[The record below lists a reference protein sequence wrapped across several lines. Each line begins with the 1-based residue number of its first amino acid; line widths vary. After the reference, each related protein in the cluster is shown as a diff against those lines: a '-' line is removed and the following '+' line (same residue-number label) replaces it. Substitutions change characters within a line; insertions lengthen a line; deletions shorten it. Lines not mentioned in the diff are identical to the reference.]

1 MAWGG
6 LRLREER
13 GPHYAPGRLGPP
25 PEEARSRTDE
35 LARLSLAVLGG
46 LGLALS
52 LGPAAVPEVL
62 ALSLVPTLL
71 RPRLA
76 PYALALCAGALL
88 TALSLH
94 HSLERRLTAAAYEE
108 GEAMLAITAVQG
120 WPPQSAYAEVLAWQ
134 SGSPELRRVRR
145 VRLSLY
151 APLPLREGAR
161 WRMTVRLRAPK
172 GAQNLGRPDPERM
185 LFARGVDAVGY
196 PKGPAWA
203 LARADPGPLARLRQ
217 HLQDALGPLRPEAR
231 AVFTALLLGE
241 ASPPEALP
249 WDRLALL
256 GVVHLF
262 VVSGFHLGLV
272 LVALRILFA
281 LVTPGLPGRWLVLP
295 AGLLLASY
303 ASLTGL
309 GLPVQR
315 AWLGALLVLMALALG
330 RGSRSGR
337 GLALAALVLGVTA
350 PETLLAPGAAL
361 SFFAV
366 LVLLWPRGEGSGL
379 WGLLALQGRL
389 SLAMAGLLAAFFGW
403 MPALGLVVN
412 LFLGP
417 LLGVILLPLGFGLLT
432 LVLLGFAPA
441 LGTLQVLGDGVQGLL
456 AFLAS
461 PLGWAQ
467 PLAPLAG
474 FPLVLA
480 VLLALVALTPG
491 PPAVRFS
498 AALGVIALLWPAPG
512 LPPGTFRLTVFDV
525 GQGSAALVE
534 TAEHRLLVD
543 TGPAWGV
550 AGASAFAAQVK
561 PALRALGVRQLD
573 GVLLTHGDRD
583 HAGGLPA
590 AQALFPGATL
600 LGPGGGPCHRGR
612 RWRWDGVAFGVLH
625 PEPNPWAGQGNA
637 QSCVLA
643 ISAGARRVLLLA
655 DVPRF
660 VERRLAGAVPPQDLV
675 LAAHHG
681 SQGSSARVLVKRTAP
696 RFVIFSA
703 ALPSPFGHPHP
714 AVVAR
719 WRREGAR
726 PVQTGAQGM
735 VRWDSRWPGRVACAR
750 AGRWWQWRP
759 SEGCGDP

>member
-6 LRLREER
+6 LRLREGDR
-13 GPHYAPGRLGPP
+13 AHYALGGLEPP
-25 PEEARSRTDE
+25 PEEASAWTDG

-52 LGPAAVPEVL
+52 LGPAAVPEAL
-62 ALSLVPTLL
+62 ALSLVPGLL
-71 RPRLA
+71 RPRRA
-76 PYALALCAGALL
+76 PYAAAFCAGALL

-94 HSLERRLTAAAYEE
+94 HSLEQRLTAAAYEE
-108 GEAMLAITAVQG
+108 GEAILAITAVQG
-120 WPPQSAYAEVLAWQ
+120 WPPQSTYAEVLAWQ
-134 SGSPELRRVRR
+134 SGSPELRRVRE

-161 WRMTVRLRAPK
+161 WRMTLRLRAPK
-172 GAQNLGRPDPERM
+172 GAQNLGRPDPERT

-203 LARADPGPLARLRQ
+203 LARADPGPVMRLRQ
-217 HLQDALGPLRPEAR
+217 HLQKALGPLRPEAR
-231 AVFTALLLGE
+231 AVFTALLLGA

-303 ASLTGL
+303 AVLTGA

-315 AWLGALLVLMALALG
+315 AWLGALLLLLALG
-330 RGSRSGR
+330 LGRTGRPGR
-337 GLALAALVLGVTA
+337 GLALAALAIGVTA
-350 PETLLAPGAAL
+350 PETLLAPGAVL

-366 LVLLWPRGEGSGL
+366 LVLLWPGGEGSGL

-389 SLAMAGLLAAFFGW
+389 SLAMGAILAAFFGW
-403 MPALGLVVN
+403 MPAWGMVVN
-412 LFLGP
+412 LLLGP
-417 LLGVILLPLGFGLLT
+417 LLGALLLPLGFGLLA

-441 LGTLQVLGDGVQGLL
+441 LGALQVLGDGVQGLL
-456 AFLAS
+456 TFLALA
-461 PLGWAQ
+461 LGRAA
-467 PLAPLAG
+467 PLAPVAG
-474 FPLVLA
+474 LPLVLA
-480 VLLALVALTPG
+480 MLLALLSLTPG

-498 AALGVIALLWPAPG
+498 AALGVIALLWPAPA
-512 LPPGTFRLTVFDV
+512 LPPGAFRLTVFDV

-543 TGPAWGV
+543 TGPAWGS
-550 AGASAFAAQVK
+550 AGASAFAAQVR
-561 PALRALGVRQLD
+561 PALRALGVSQLD

-590 AQALFPGATL
+590 AQALFPGAAL
-600 LGPGGGPCHRGR
+600 LGPGGKPCHQGR
-612 RWRWDGVAFGVLH
+612 RWRWDGVNFAVLH
-625 PEPNPWAGQGNA
+625 PKPNPRAGQGNA

-643 ISAGARRVLLLA
+643 ISVGTRRVLLLA

-660 VERRLAGAVPPQDLV
+660 VERRLAGALPRQDLV

-681 SQGSSARVLVKRTAP
+681 SRGSSARVLVKRTAP

-703 ALPSPFGHPHP
+703 AEPSPFGHPHD

-719 WRREGAR
+719 WRAGGAW

-735 VRWDSRWPGRVACAR
+735 VRWDSRWPGRIRCGR

-759 SEGCGDP
+759 SESCGAP

>member
-25 PEEARSRTDE
+25 PEGARSRTDE

-94 HSLERRLTAAAYEE
+94 HSLERRLSAAAYVE

-134 SGSPELRRVRR
+134 SGSPELRRVQR

-203 LARADPGPLARLRQ
+203 LARAAPGPLARLRQ
-217 HLQDALGPLRPEAR
+217 HLQDALVPLRPEAR

-272 LVALRILFA
+272 LVALRALVA

-295 AGLLLASY
+295 AGLLLAAY
-303 ASLTGL
+303 GALTGA

-315 AWLGALLVLMALALG
+315 AWLGALLLLMALGLG
-330 RGSRSGR
+330 RGSRPGR
-337 GLALAALVLGVTA
+337 GLALAALALGVTA
-350 PETLLAPGAAL
+350 PEALLAPGAAL

-366 LVLLWPRGEGSGL
+366 LVLLWPGGDGRGL
-379 WGLLALQGRL
+379 PGLLALQGRL

-403 MPALGLVVN
+403 MPAVGIVVN

-417 LLGVILLPLGFGLLT
+417 LLGALLLPLGFGLLA
-432 LVLLGFAPA
+432 LVLWGFAPA
-441 LGTLQVLGDGVQGLL
+441 LSALQVLGDGVQSLL
-456 AFLAS
+456 ACLE
-461 PLGWAQ
+461 PLGGA
-467 PLAPLAG
+467 APLASVAG
-474 FPLVLA
+474 LPLVLS
-480 VLLALVALTPG
+480 VLLALVTLTPG
-491 PPAVRFS
+491 PLAVRSS
-498 AALGVIALLWPAPG
+498 AALGVMALLWPAPD
-512 LPPGTFRLTVFDV
+512 LPLGTFRLTVFDV

-534 TAEHRLLVD
+534 TAEHRVLVD
-543 TGPAWGV
+543 TGPAWGDV
-550 AGASAFAAQVK
+550 DAAAFAIQVK
-561 PALRALGVRQLD
+561 PALRALGVKQLD
-573 GVLLTHGDRD
+573 RVLLTHGDRD

-590 AQALFPGATL
+590 VRAAFPGAEL
-600 LGPGGGPCHRGR
+600 LGPGGAPCHRGR
-612 RWRWDGVAFGVLH
+612 RWRWDGVDFVVLH
-625 PEPNPWAGQGNA
+625 PKPNPRAGHGNA

-660 VERRLAGAVPPQDLV
+660 VERRLAGELPPQDLV

-681 SQGSSARVLVKRTAP
+681 SRGSSARVLVKRTAP

-703 ALPSPFGHPHP
+703 ALPSPFGHPHD

-719 WRREGAR
+719 WRAEGTR
-726 PVQTGAQGM
+726 PVPTGAQGM
-735 VRWDSRWPGRVACAR
+735 VRWDSRWPGRVECGR

-759 SEGCGDP
+759 SEGCGSP

>member
-1 MAWGG
+1 MV
-6 LRLREER
+6 
-13 GPHYAPGRLGPP
+13 PG
-25 PEEARSRTDE
+25 A
-35 LARLSLAVLGG
+35 
-46 LGLALS
+46 
-52 LGPAAVPEVL
+52 L

-76 PYALALCAGALL
+76 PYAVAFCAGALL

-94 HSLERRLTAAAYEE
+94 HSMERRLTAAAYEE
-108 GEAMLAITAVQG
+108 GEAILAITSVQG
-120 WPPQSAYAEVLAWQ
+120 WPPQSAYAEVLAWRA
-134 SGSPELRRVRR
+134 GSAELRRVRR

-151 APLPLREGAR
+151 APLPLREGAQ
-161 WRMTVRLRAPK
+161 WRMTLRLRAPK
-172 GAQNLGRPDPERM
+172 GAQNLGRPDPERT
-185 LFARGVDAVGY
+185 LFARGVHAVGY

-217 HLQDALGPLRPEAR
+217 HLQAALGPLRPEAR
-231 AVFTALLLGE
+231 AVFTALLLGA

-272 LVALRILFA
+272 LVALRVLCA
-281 LVTPGLPGRWLVLP
+281 LLTPGLPGRWLVLP
-295 AGLLLASY
+295 AGLLLAAY
-303 ASLTGL
+303 GALTGA

-315 AWLGALLVLMALALG
+315 AWLGALLLLMALGLG
-330 RGSRSGR
+330 RGSRPGR
-337 GLALAALVLGVTA
+337 GLALAALALGVSS
-350 PETLLAPGAAL
+350 PEALLAPGAAL

-366 LVLLWPRGEGSGL
+366 LVLLWPGGEGSGL

-403 MPALGLVVN
+403 MPTFGLGVN

-417 LLGVILLPLGFGLLT
+417 LLGAILLPLGFGLLA

-441 LGTLQVLGDGVQGLL
+441 LAALQVLGDAVQGLL
-456 AFLAS
+456 ACLAPS
-461 PLGWAQ
+461 LGVAA
-467 PLAPLAG
+467 PLAPVAG
-474 FPLVLA
+474 LPLVLA
-480 VLLALVALTPG
+480 VLLALLTLTPG

-498 AALGVIALLWPAPG
+498 AALGVMALLWPAPG
-512 LPPGTFRLTVFDV
+512 LPSGAFRLTVFDV

-543 TGPAWGV
+543 TGPGWGEG
-550 AGASAFAAQVK
+550 GASAFAAQLR
-561 PALRALGVRQLD
+561 PALRALGVSQLD

-583 HAGGLPA
+583 HAGGLA
-590 AQALFPGATL
+590 AARTAFPGAEL
-600 LGPGGGPCHRGR
+600 VGPGGAPCHRGR
-612 RWRWDGVAFGVLH
+612 RWRWDGVDFVVLH
-625 PEPNPWAGQGNA
+625 PEPNPQAGQGNA
-637 QSCVLA
+637 QSCVLT
-643 ISAGARRVLLLA
+643 ISAGARRALLLA

-660 VERRLAGAVPPQDLV
+660 VERRLAGELPRQDLV

-681 SQGSSARVLVKRTAP
+681 SRGSSARVLVNRTAP

-703 ALPSPFGHPHP
+703 AEPSPFGHPHD

-719 WRREGAR
+719 WRGEGAR

-735 VRWDSRWPGRVACAR
+735 VRWDSRWPSRVACGR

>member
-6 LRLREER
+6 LRLREAR
-13 GPHYAPGRLGPP
+13 GPHYAPGRFVPP
-25 PEEARSRTDE
+25 PAAAWARTDG
-35 LARLSLAVLGG
+35 LSRLTLAVLGG
-46 LGLALS
+46 LGLALG
-52 LGPAAVPEVL
+52 LGPAAVPEAL
-62 ALSLVPTLL
+62 ALSIVPTLL

-94 HSLERRLTAAAYEE
+94 QSLERRLTAAPYEE
-108 GEAMLAITAVQG
+108 GKAILAITAVQG

-145 VRLSLY
+145 VRLALY
-151 APLPLREGAR
+151 APLPLREGAM
-161 WRMTVRLRAPK
+161 WRLTLRLRAPK
-172 GAQNLGRPDPERM
+172 GAQNLGRPDPERT

-203 LARADPGPLARLRQ
+203 LDRADPGPLARLRQ
-217 HLQDALGPLRPEAR
+217 HLQKALGPLRPEAR

-241 ASPPEALP
+241 ATPSEALP

-272 LVALRILFA
+272 LVALRALFA
-281 LVTPGLPGRWLVLP
+281 LATPGLPGRWPVLP
-295 AGLLLASY
+295 AALLLAAY
-303 ASLTGL
+303 GSLTGA

-315 AWLGALLVLMALALG
+315 AWLGALLLLMALGLG
-330 RGSRSGR
+330 RSSRPGR
-337 GLALAALVLGVTA
+337 GLALAALALGVAA
-350 PETLLAPGAAL
+350 PEALLAPGAAL

-366 LVLLWPRGEGSGL
+366 LVLLWPGGAGSGL

-403 MPALGLVVN
+403 MPALGIGVN

-417 LLGVILLPLGFGLLT
+417 LLGAFVLPLGFGLLV

-441 LGTLQVLGDGVQGLL
+441 LGALQALGDGVQGLL
-456 AFLAS
+456 TVLAL
-461 PLGWAQ
+461 PFGRAA
-467 PLAPLAG
+467 PLAPVAG
-474 FPLVLA
+474 LPLVLA
-480 VLLALVALTPG
+480 VLLALVTLTPG
-491 PPAVRFS
+491 PLAVRCS
-498 AALGVIALLWPAPG
+498 AALGVMALLWPAPG

-543 TGPAWGV
+543 TGPAWGD
-550 AGASAFAAQVK
+550 ADATAFAAQVK
-561 PALRALGVRQLD
+561 PALRALGVSQLD

-590 AQALFPGATL
+590 AQALFPGAAL
-600 LGPGGGPCHRGR
+600 LGPGGAPCHRGR
-612 RWRWDGVAFGVLH
+612 RWRWEGVDFAVLH
-625 PEPNPWAGQGNA
+625 PEPNPRAGQGNG

-660 VERRLAGAVPPQDLV
+660 VERRLAGELPRQDLV

-681 SQGSSARVLVKRTAP
+681 SQGSSARVLVQRTAP

-703 ALPSPFGHPHP
+703 ALPSPFGHPHD

-719 WRREGAR
+719 WRAAGAR
-726 PVQTGAQGM
+726 PVLTGAQGM
-735 VRWDSRWPGRVACAR
+735 VRWDSRWPGRVRCGR
-750 AGRWWQWRP
+750 AGHWWQWRP
-759 SEGCGDP
+759 AEGCGAP

>member
-6 LRLREER
+6 RRLRR
-13 GPHYAPGRLGPP
+13 AKGAHYAPGRLGSP
-25 PEEARSRTDE
+25 PEEPWGRTDG
-35 LARLSLAVLGG
+35 LAKLTLAVLGG

-52 LGPAAVPEVL
+52 LGPAAMPGVL
-62 ALSLVPTLL
+62 ALSLLPALL

-76 PYALALCAGALL
+76 PYALALSAGALL

-108 GEAMLAITAVQG
+108 GEAILAITAVQG
-120 WPPQSAYAEVLAWQ
+120 WPPQSAYAEVLAWR
-134 SGSPELRRVRR
+134 SGSSELRRVRR
-145 VRLSLY
+145 ARLSLY

-161 WRMTVRLRAPK
+161 WRMTLRLRASK
-172 GAQNLGRPDPERM
+172 GAQNLGRPDPERT
-185 LFARGVDAVGY
+185 LFARGADAVGY

-217 HLQDALGPLRPEAR
+217 YLQAALRPLRPEAR
-231 AVFTALLLGE
+231 AVFTALLLGA

-272 LVALRILFA
+272 FVALRVLFA

-303 ASLTGL
+303 AAVTGA

-315 AWLGALLVLMALALG
+315 AWLGALLLLMALGLG
-330 RGSRSGR
+330 RTSRPGR
-337 GLALAALVLGVTA
+337 GLALAALALGASA
-350 PETLLAPGAAL
+350 PEMLLAPGAAL

-366 LVLLWPRGEGSGL
+366 LVLLWPGGDGPGL
-379 WGLLALQGRL
+379 RGLLALQGRL
-389 SLAMAGLLAAFFGW
+389 SLAMAAPLAAFFGW
-403 MPALGLVVN
+403 MPAWGLVVN

-417 LLGVILLPLGFGLLT
+417 LLGAFLLPLGFGLLA

-441 LGTLQVLGDGVQGLL
+441 LGALQVLGDGVQGLL
-456 AFLAS
+456 GFLALL
-461 PLGWAQ
+461 LGRAA
-467 PLAPLAG
+467 PLAPVAGLPLA
-474 FPLVLA
+474 LA
-480 VLLALVALTPG
+480 VLLALVTLTPG
-491 PPAVRFS
+491 PPVVRFS
-498 AALGVIALLWPAPG
+498 AALGVMALLWPAPG
-512 LPPGTFRLTVFDV
+512 LPPGTFRFTVFDV
-525 GQGSAALVE
+525 GQGSVALVE
-534 TAEHRLLVD
+534 TSEHRLLVD
-543 TGPAWGV
+543 TGPAWGD

-561 PALRALGVRQLD
+561 PALRALGVSQLD
-573 GVLLTHGDRD
+573 GVLLTHEDRD

-590 AQALFPGATL
+590 AQALFPGALL
-600 LGPGGGPCHRGR
+600 LGPGGEPCHRGR
-612 RWRWDGVAFGVLH
+612 RWRWDGVNFAVLH
-625 PEPNPWAGQGNA
+625 PEPNPRAGQGNA

-643 ISAGARRVLLLA
+643 INAGARRALLLA

-660 VERRLAGAVPPQDLV
+660 VERRLAGELPPQDLV

-681 SQGSSARVLVKRTAP
+681 SRGSSARVLVQRTAP

-703 ALPSPFGHPHP
+703 GLPSPFSHPHD

-719 WRREGAR
+719 WRSVGAR

-735 VRWDSRWPGRVACAR
+735 VRWDSRWPGRVRCGR
-750 AGRWWQWRP
+750 AGLWWQWRP
-759 SEGCGDP
+759 SEDCGGP

>member
-6 LRLREER
+6 LRLWEGDR
-13 GPHYAPGRLGPP
+13 PHYALGGLGPP
-25 PEEARSRTDE
+25 PEGNGSRVDWPG
-35 LARLSLAVLGG
+35 RLSLAVLAG
-46 LGLALS
+46 LALALS
-52 LGPAAVPEVL
+52 LGPAEVPEAL
-62 ALSLVPTLL
+62 ALGLVPALL

-76 PYALALCAGALL
+76 PYAVAFYAGALL

-94 HSLERRLTAAAYEE
+94 HSLERRLGAAAYQE
-108 GEAMLAITAVQG
+108 GEAMLALTAVQG
-120 WPPQSAYAEVLAWQ
+120 WPPQSAYAEVLAWRT
-134 SGSPELRRVRR
+134 GSSELRRVRR

-161 WRMTVRLRAPK
+161 WRMTLRLRAPK
-172 GAQNLGRPDPERM
+172 GAQNLGRPDPERT

-203 LARADPGPLARLRQ
+203 LARGDPGPFARLRQ
-217 HLQDALGPLRPEAR
+217 HLQAALGPLRPEAR

-241 ASPPEALP
+241 AAPPEALP
-249 WDRLALL
+249 WERLALL

-272 LVALRILFA
+272 LVALRVLCA

-295 AGLLLASY
+295 AGLLLAAY
-303 ASLTGL
+303 ALLTGA

-315 AWLGALLVLMALALG
+315 AWLGALLLLMALGLG
-330 RGSRSGR
+330 RGSRPGR
-337 GLALAALVLGVTA
+337 GLALAALTLGITA
-350 PETLLAPGAAL
+350 PEALLAPGAAL

-366 LVLLWPRGEGSGL
+366 LVLLWPGGDGLGLRGM
-379 WGLLALQGRL
+379 LALQGRL
-389 SLAMAGLLAAFFGW
+389 ALAMGGLLAAFFGW
-403 MPALGLVVN
+403 MPTFGLVVN

-417 LLGVILLPLGFGLLT
+417 LLGVLLLPLGFGLLA

-441 LGTLQVLGDGVQGLL
+441 LAALQGLGDGVQGLL
-456 AFLAS
+456 ACLEALAR
-461 PLGWAQ
+461 A
-467 PLAPLAG
+467 APLASLAG
-474 FPLVLA
+474 LPLLLA

-491 PPAVRFS
+491 PSALRFG
-498 AALGVIALLWPAPG
+498 AALGVMALLWPAPG

-534 TAEHRLLVD
+534 TAAHRLLVD
-543 TGPAWGV
+543 TGPAWGD

-561 PALRALGVRQLD
+561 PALRALGVRKID

-590 AQALFPGATL
+590 ARAAFPGADL
-600 LGPGGGPCHRGR
+600 LGPGGTPCHRER
-612 RWRWDGVAFGVLH
+612 RWRWDGVEFAVLH
-625 PEPNPWAGQGNA
+625 PEPNPRAGQGNA

-643 ISAGARRVLLLA
+643 ITAGARRALLLA
-655 DVPRF
+655 DVPRV
-660 VERRLAGAVPPQDLV
+660 VERRLAGALARQDLV

-681 SQGSSARVLVKRTAP
+681 SRGSSARVLVKRTAP

-703 ALPSPFGHPHP
+703 AEPSPFGHPHS

-719 WRREGAR
+719 WRGVGAR

-735 VRWDSRWPGRVACAR
+735 VRWDSRWPGRVACGR

-759 SEGCGDP
+759 SEGCGGP